1 MRHLIL
7 MKVSQGVV
15 YRLINPRADEATF
28 GSIECAQDK
37 VRSTMDELIMKLNA
51 ASYEVIE

>member
-15 YRLINPRADEATF
+15 YRIINPPVGEATF
-28 GSIECAQDK
+28 GCIECAQDK
-37 VRSTMDELIMKLNA
+37 VRTTMDELIMKLNA

>member
-15 YRLINPRADEATF
+15 YRLINSHSSEEAF
-28 GSIECAQDK
+28 KCIECAQDK
-37 VRSTMDELIMKLNA
+37 VRTTMDELILKLNA
-51 ASYEVIE
+51 TSHEVIE

>member
-15 YRLINPRADEATF
+15 YRLINPRSDEATF

>member
-15 YRLINPRADEATF
+15 YRMINPLVDETAF
-28 GSIECAQDK
+28 GCIECAQDK